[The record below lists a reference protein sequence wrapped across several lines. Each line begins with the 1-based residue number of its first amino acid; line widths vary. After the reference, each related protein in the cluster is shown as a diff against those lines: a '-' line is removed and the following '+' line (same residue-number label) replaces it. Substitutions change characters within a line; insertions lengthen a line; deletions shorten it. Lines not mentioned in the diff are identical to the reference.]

1 MGHIGLSREE
11 MTYMQALIARLDA
24 QAPGP
29 GSERRVMP
37 RIDFSHPLWL
47 NLPTEPGQ
55 PWVHIL
61 SRNLSTGGLAF
72 LTRQLFYVN
81 QHLVISH
88 ELNEKEPLLVL
99 SRVCFCRAV
108 DLRVFEVGLAFVTV
122 EKDPERTRK
131 VPAHWLHQVMR
142 TDWLARQKYVA
153 AGR

>member
-11 MTYMQALIARLDA
+11 LDYMQTLIARLDA
-24 QAPGP
+24 QEPGA
-29 GSERRVMP
+29 GSERRVRP

-47 NLPTEPGQ
+47 NMPTEPGK

-72 LTRQLFYVN
+72 LTRQIFYVN

-99 SRVCFCRAV
+99 SRVCFCRPV
-108 DLRVFEVGLAFVTV
+108 DMRVFEVGLAFVAV
-122 EKDPERTRK
+122 EKDPQRVRK

-142 TDWLARQKYVA
+142 TDWLARQKLTAVV
-153 AGR
+153 R